1 MKNLIFIVIGLLL
14 FVGPSIYHDLYKKD
28 VWIDGTVIAKSGEIV
43 SHYKSTRV
51 TTDYIL
57 AVHPDDTEKYTDFDH
72 KVPLATYVKFNVGDK
87 ISCKEEAYYVLKNP
101 KWYDDK
107 GVLCIIYIFITL
119 CGIILIILG
128 CFSILEYFI
137 NTKNKHKCLNL

>member
-1 MKNLIFIVIGLLL
+1 MKNLTLIIIGLLL
-14 FVGPSIYHDLYKKD
+14 FIGPSIYCDINRE
-28 VWIDGTVIAKSGEIV
+28 VWIDGTIIAKSGEIT

-72 KVPLATYVKFNVGDK
+72 KVPLATYVKYNVGDK

-107 GVLCIIYIFITL
+107 STLSIIYVFIKL
-119 CGIILIILG
+119 CGMTLMTLGYFMII
-128 CFSILEYFI
+128 
-137 NTKNKHKCLNL
+137 NKCKT

>member
-1 MKNLIFIVIGLLL
+1 MKNLIFIVIGLLM
-14 FVGPSIYHDLYKKD
+14 FVGPSIYHDVYKKD
-28 VWIDGTVIAKSGEIV
+28 VWVDGTVMAKSGEIV

-87 ISCKEEAYYVLKNP
+87 ISCKTEEYYILKDV

-107 GVLCIIYIFITL
+107 GILCIIYIFITL
-119 CGIILIILG
+119 LGVIFMVLG
-128 CFSILEYFI
+128 CCKIISKYSGV
-137 NTKNKHKCLNL
+137 

>member
-1 MKNLIFIVIGLLL
+1 MKNLTLIIIGSLL
-14 FVGPSIYHDLYKKD
+14 FIGPSIYCDINRE
-28 VWIDGTVIAKSGEIV
+28 VWIDGTIIAKSGEIT

-72 KVPLATYVKFNVGDK
+72 KVPLATYVKYNVGDK
-87 ISCKEEAYYVLKNP
+87 ISCKEEAYYILKNP

-107 GVLCIIYIFITL
+107 STLNIIYVFIKL
-119 CGIILIILG
+119 CGMTLMALG
-128 CFSILEYFI
+128 YFMVI
-137 NTKNKHKCLNL
+137 NKCKA

>member
-1 MKNLIFIVIGLLL
+1 MKNLTLIIIGLLL
-14 FVGPSIYHDLYKKD
+14 FIGPSIYCDINRE
-28 VWIDGTVIAKSGEIV
+28 VWIDGTIIAKSGEIT

-72 KVPLATYVKFNVGDK
+72 KVPLATYVKYNVGDK

-107 GVLCIIYIFITL
+107 STLSIIYVFIKL
-119 CGIILIILG
+119 CGMTLMALG
-128 CFSILEYFI
+128 YFMVI
-137 NTKNKHKCLNL
+137 NKCKA

>member
-1 MKNLIFIVIGLLL
+1 MKNLTLIIIGLLL
-14 FVGPSIYHDLYKKD
+14 FIGPSIYCDINRE
-28 VWIDGTVIAKSGEIV
+28 VWIDGTIIAKSGEIT
-43 SHYKSTRV
+43 SHYKLTKV

-72 KVPLATYVKFNVGDK
+72 KVPLATYVKYNVGDK

-107 GVLCIIYIFITL
+107 STLSIIYVFIKL
-119 CGIILIILG
+119 CGMTLMALGYFMII
-128 CFSILEYFI
+128 
-137 NTKNKHKCLNL
+137 NKCKT

>member
-1 MKNLIFIVIGLLL
+1 M
-14 FVGPSIYHDLYKKD
+14 FVGPSIYHDVYKKD
-28 VWIDGTVIAKSGEIV
+28 VWVDGTVIAKSGEIV

-101 KWYDDK
+101 KWHDDK

-119 CGIILIILG
+119 CGIILTLCKTANPHARIGLYG
-128 CFSILEYFI
+128 AFRLEPASVAEEK
-137 NTKNKHKCLNL
+137 TKKQGD

>member
-1 MKNLIFIVIGLLL
+1 MKNLIFIVIGLLM
-14 FVGPSIYHDLYKKD
+14 FVGPSIYHDVYKKD
-28 VWIDGTVIAKSGEIV
+28 VWVDGTVIAKSGEIT
-43 SHYKSTRV
+43 SHYKSTIV
-51 TTDYIL
+51 NTDYIL

-87 ISCKEEAYYVLKNP
+87 ISCKTEEYYILKDV

-119 CGIILIILG
+119 LGVIFMVLG
-128 CFSILEYFI
+128 CCKIISKYSGV
-137 NTKNKHKCLNL
+137 

>member
-1 MKNLIFIVIGLLL
+1 MKNLIFIVIGLLM
-14 FVGPSIYHDLYKKD
+14 FVGPSIYHDVYKKD
-28 VWIDGTVIAKSGEIV
+28 VWVDGTVIAKSGEIT

-57 AVHPDDTEKYTDFDH
+57 AVHPNDTEKYTDFDH

-101 KWYDDK
+101 KWHDDK
-107 GVLCIIYIFITL
+107 DVLCIIYIFITL
-119 CGIILIILG
+119 CGIILINIGVLSYIRI
-128 CFSILEYFI
+128 FY
-137 NTKNKHKCLNL
+137 KHKK